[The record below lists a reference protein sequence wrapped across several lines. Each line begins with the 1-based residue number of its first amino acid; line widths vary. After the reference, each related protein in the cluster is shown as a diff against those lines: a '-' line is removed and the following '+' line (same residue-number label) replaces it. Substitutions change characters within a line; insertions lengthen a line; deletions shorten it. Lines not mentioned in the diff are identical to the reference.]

1 MKKRKEKSD
10 RLGPSDLHITS
21 GSTHTHTF
29 KNTGTKKIRPPTLS
43 YFWVSLSSF
52 LPSLYPTGLGTGRAE
67 KSIFY
72 IRHWLR
78 KTEQIAEQIS
88 SLSLKPVRA
97 QDKHKWWMS
106 VAHEVS
112 MLKMNASWTDEKKK
126 KNSSTITPTPCS
138 NWPIECRSES
148 RPWEQGLNTFAFK
161 AVTQRILCI
170 VFKPTQPSTLQH

>member
-21 GSTHTHTF
+21 GSTHTHIHS
-29 KNTGTKKIRPPTLS
+29 KIQEQKKIRPPTLS

-52 LPSLYPTGLGTGRAE
+52 LPSLYPPGLGTGRAE

-88 SLSLKPVRA
+88 SLALKPVRA
-97 QDKHKWWMS
+97 QNKHKWWMS

-112 MLKMNASWTDEKKK
+112 MLRMNASWTDGKEKK
-126 KNSSTITPTPCS
+126 TVQQ
-138 NWPIECRSES
+138 S
-148 RPWEQGLNTFAFK
+148 RPLHAVIDQLSAGLK
-161 AVTQRILCI
+161 VGPGSK
-170 VFKPTQPSTLQH
+170 V